1 MTKFECIQQNSIFN
15 KNLSKYNI
23 SFNVQSYTTFGLCI
37 LLLIT
42 GITSFKLHNS
52 KTEKIKTIIL
62 DAGHGGED
70 LGCMGKH
77 AIEKDISLQVT
88 LKLGAYI
95 KAYLPDIHIIY
106 TRESDIFV
114 SLSDRTKIANDSFG
128 DLFLSIHCNAVRK
141 QTKIKGAET
150 YVYGGTEESS
160 ELARR
165 ENKMIYLDKGQSEL
179 FALDPET
186 PAGNI
191 KFQAYQ
197 QAYLQ
202 ESIKLA
208 GHILQQIGGHTKR
221 PVRQVKQD
229 QFIVLKTTN
238 MPSTLVEMGFVSNPE
253 EELYLLSEHGQDEMA
268 KSIFL
273 GLKAYLEEKD

>member
-1 MTKFECIQQNSIFN
+1 MQLIYSKFQTYSSI
-15 KNLSKYNI
+15 I
-23 SFNVQSYTTFGLCI
+23 TFLTFSLCI

-42 GITSFKLHNS
+42 GISSFRLHS
-52 KTEKIKTIIL
+52 TQKDKIKTIIL
-62 DAGHGGED
+62 DPGHGGED
-70 LGCMGKH
+70 FGCLGNH
-77 AIEKDISLQVT
+77 AIEKEIALNVT
-88 LKLGAYI
+88 LKLGSYI
-95 KAYLPDIHIIY
+95 KENFPDIKLIY
-106 TRESDIFV
+106 TRKTDTYV
-114 SLSDRTKIANDSFG
+114 SLVDRTKIANDNYG

-141 QTKIKGAET
+141 QKQIKGAET
-150 YVYGGTEESS
+150 YVFGGTEASS

-191 KFQAYQ
+191 KYQAFQ

-208 GHILQQIGGHTKR
+208 GFILQQIGDHTKR
-221 PVRQVKQD
+221 LVRRVKQD

-238 MPSTLVEMGFVSNPE
+238 MPSVLVEMGFVSNRE
-253 EELYLLSEHGQDEMA
+253 EEQYLLSEQGQDEMA
-268 KSIFL
+268 KSIYL
-273 GLKAYLEEKD
+273 GLKAYLDDLSGN